1 MNFYKNAALALDHL
15 DKHQGSVKGSL
26 NAAGID
32 CTPGES
38 KRLLACKR
46 LLPRGMDEA
55 DDVVVIE
62 TLKCK
67 YLPRS

>member
-26 NAAGID
+26 NAAGIN

-46 LLPRGMDEA
+46 L
-55 DDVVVIE
+55 
-62 TLKCK
+62 
-67 YLPRS
+67 

>member
-26 NAAGID
+26 NAAGIN

-38 KRLLACKR
+38 KRLLACKLNR
-46 LLPRGMDEA
+46 VHSRRKELMR
-55 DDVVVIE
+55 
-62 TLKCK
+62 
-67 YLPRS
+67 

>member
-26 NAAGID
+26 NAAGIN

-38 KRLLACKR
+38 KRLLACKLNQAHSR
-46 LLPRGMDEA
+46 RKELMR
-55 DDVVVIE
+55 
-62 TLKCK
+62 
-67 YLPRS
+67 